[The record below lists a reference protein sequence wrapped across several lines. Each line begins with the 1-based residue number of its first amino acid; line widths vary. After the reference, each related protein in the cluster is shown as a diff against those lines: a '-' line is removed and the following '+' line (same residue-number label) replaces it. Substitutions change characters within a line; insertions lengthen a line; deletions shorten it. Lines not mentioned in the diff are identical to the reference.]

1 MLKTILEKNGITLTE
16 KQIEQLLLFKQ
27 TVLEKNKVMNLTS
40 ITDSDE
46 FDRKHFLDSLILL
59 HEKEWQQAH
68 RILDIGTGAGF
79 PGVPL
84 KIAAPDKEMILLD
97 ALKKRIV
104 FLQET
109 VTALGLSD
117 VRAEHGRAEEWAHK
131 KDYRESCDLV
141 ISRAV
146 ARLNTLVEWAMPF
159 VRVGGYFLSMKGPQG
174 EEEWREAEKGIAL
187 LGGKTERL
195 RRLRLEGED
204 ERVLIVI
211 KKIKETPKKYPRGGG
226 KPVKNP
232 LK

>member
-27 TVLEKNKVMNLTS
+27 SVLEKNKVMNLTS

-46 FDRKHFLDSLILL
+46 FDRKHFLDSLIIL

-84 KIAAPDKEMILLD
+84 KIAAPDKEMILMD

-104 FLQET
+104 FLQELVKT
-109 VTALGLSD
+109 LGLSD
-117 VRAEHGRAEEWAHK
+117 VCAEHGRAEEWAHK
-131 KDYRESCDLV
+131 KEYRESCDLV

-159 VRVGGYFLSMKGPQG
+159 VRVGGYFFSMKGPQG
-174 EEEWREAEKGIAL
+174 EEEWREAENGIAL

-195 RRLRLEGED
+195 SRLSLEGED